1 MASKRCSW
9 KPASASTW
17 TKPRTP
23 TTTRRQRARRDSSAG
38 CWRRRCRGDAAVATA
53 AGSGWPWLDLKRRQV
68 AFFLEP
74 RLAVP
79 GTLPRQQHVH
89 QRTRLVGVVDR
100 QLHQPA
106 GVGMDGRLAQ
116 LRRIHLAKALRSEE
130 HTSELQS
137 LMRISYAVFCLKQ
150 KQ

>member
-79 GTLPRQQHVH
+79 GTLPPQQHVH

-100 QLHQPA
+100 QLTQPA
-106 GVGMDGRLAQ
+106 GDRKRVVVGKSVSLRVDLGGGRDVIKK
-116 LRRIHLAKALRSEE
+116 RI
-130 HTSELQS
+130 
-137 LMRISYAVFCLKQ
+137 
-150 KQ
+150 

>member
-1 MASKRCSW
+1 MIRR
-9 KPASASTW
+9 PPRST
-17 TKPRTP
+17 RTDTLFP
-23 TTTRRQRARRDSSAG
+23 YTTLFRSLNLQ
-38 CWRRRCRGDAAVATA
+38 CC
-53 AGSGWPWLDLKRRQV
+53 QV

-79 GTLPRQQHVH
+79 STLPRQQHVH

-116 LRRIHLAKALRSEE
+116 LRRIHLAKALEAGHVDRAGHADRKSVVEGK
-130 HTSELQS
+130 SGSVRVDLGGG
-137 LMRISYAVFCLKQ
+137 RISK
-150 KQ
+150 KKNKSNEKI

>member
-1 MASKRCSW
+1 MYNDKTAYDMRIIDWSSDVCCSDLGL
-9 KPASASTW
+9 A
-17 TKPRTP
+17 
-23 TTTRRQRARRDSSAG
+23 
-38 CWRRRCRGDAAVATA
+38 
-53 AGSGWPWLDLKRRQV
+53 WLDLKPRQV
-68 AFFLEP
+68 AFFLDP

-116 LRRIHLAKALRSEE
+116 LRRIHLAKALEAGHVDRAGHALLAVALLALDLFQRSEE

-137 LMRISYAVFCLKQ
+137 LMRTSYAAFCLK
-150 KQ
+150 KKTH